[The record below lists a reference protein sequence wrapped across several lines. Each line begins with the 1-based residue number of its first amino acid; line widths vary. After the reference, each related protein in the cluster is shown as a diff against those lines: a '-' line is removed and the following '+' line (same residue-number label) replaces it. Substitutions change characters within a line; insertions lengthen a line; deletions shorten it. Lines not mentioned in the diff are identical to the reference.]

1 MSNIIEVP
9 ASPANYTIGRLG
21 YRISGVIIH
30 TMIGTLESCD
40 ATFANP
46 GRQASAHLGI
56 PCSGFTIHRY
66 VGYGNIA
73 WHCGRFYPGAG
84 QPLANANT
92 IGMEHCDNGNYL
104 APRAD
109 SEYACSAQVL
119 RELHSE
125 FGFPLDRVHVRKHT
139 EVSELYTPCPH
150 TLDIDRI
157 VYEAVNGTPIPIP
170 VPGDDDDMLY
180 AGPFHAKPAT
190 ITAFEAG
197 RSYLDPST
205 KARVGSALVAGA
217 TITATGYRYTD
228 SPVQSSDLDPA
239 PGNQPGPDYAWWLT
253 TTGQWVPDAILDTS
267 SLAGAPS
274 AAIPGNETLSNYF
287 LVVGGG
293 AVPLPDL
300 SAYATKAELGAVEAK
315 IPTKATGSVSLTLG
329 K

>member
-1 MSNIIEVP
+1 MSTIIDVP
-9 ASPANYTIGRLG
+9 ASPANYTVGRLG

-40 ATFANP
+40 ATFRNP
-46 GRQASAHLGI
+46 ARQASAHLGI
-56 PCSGFTIHRY
+56 PCSGSTIHRY

-119 RELHSE
+119 RELHNE
-125 FGFPLDRVHVRKHT
+125 FGFPIDRVHVRKHT

-157 VYEAVNGTPIPIP
+157 VYEAVNGTPAPP
-170 VPGDDDDMLY
+170 SPQGDDDMLY
-180 AGPFHAKPAT
+180 VGPLHPLAATLRVFTAGS
-190 ITAFEAG
+190 
-197 RSYLDPST
+197 SYLDPAST
-205 KARVGSALVAGA
+205 ARVAAALTAG
-217 TITATGYRYTD
+217 TNVGVDGYRYSS
-228 SPVQSSDLDPA
+228 SPVQSSDLGGGVA
-239 PGNQPGPDYAWWLT
+239 GPDFLWWHLPAGT
-253 TTGQWVPDAILDTS
+253 WVPDAILDTS
-267 SLAGAPS
+267 ALAGAP
-274 AAIPGNETLSNYF
+274 AAGIPAGEILSNYF
-287 LVVGGG
+287 AVAGTVG
-293 AVPLPDL
+293 PSPTPDDD
-300 SAYATKAELGAVEAK
+300 SKYATKADLDAVAAT
-315 IPTKATGSVSLTLG
+315 IPTKASGSVSLTLS